1 MGDLSIFVY
10 LLIQSCICISM
21 NSRVASLFFGGII
34 HGHCISVV
42 GVVQPQPPGALP
54 VDPDTPPGV
63 ALRGIRSSRPDTAGA
78 PGSSCVCPAPS

>member
-1 MGDLSIFVY
+1 MSVLLCLFVY
-10 LLIQSCICISM
+10 TIIYSYPY
-21 NSRVASLFFGGII
+21 SLMDITFAPII

-42 GVVQPQPPGALP
+42 EVVQPQPPGTLP
-54 VDPDTPPGV
+54 VDPDTPPGD